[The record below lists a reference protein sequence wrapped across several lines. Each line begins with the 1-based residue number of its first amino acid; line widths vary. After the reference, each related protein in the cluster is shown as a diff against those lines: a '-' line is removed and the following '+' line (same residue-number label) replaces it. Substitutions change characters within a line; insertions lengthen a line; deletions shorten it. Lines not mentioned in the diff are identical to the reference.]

1 MSDQGTHETIDA
13 LMAEN
18 RTFPP
23 SEGFKDN
30 ALVAGTFL
38 YDEAAEDD
46 EGFWARQASELL
58 HWNTPWDSILDWQL
72 PYAKWFE
79 GGTLNVSYNCV
90 DRHVEAG
97 NGDKVAFHWEG
108 EPGDT
113 RTLTYRGLHREVCK
127 FANVLKSL
135 GVGVGDVV
143 SIYMPMTPE

>member
-1 MSDQGTHETIDA
+1 MSDEGTHDTIDA

-23 SEGFKDN
+23 SEEFKHE
-30 ALVAGTFL
+30 ALVTGTFL

-46 EGFWARQASELL
+46 VGFWARQADELL
-58 HWNTPWDSILDWQL
+58 HWETPWDTILDWQL

-79 GGTLNVSYNCV
+79 GGTLNVAYNCL

-97 NGDKVAFHWEG
+97 KGDKVAFHWEG

-113 RTLTYRGLHREVCK
+113 LTDDLRRPAHRGLASSPTSSR
-127 FANVLKSL
+127 AS
-135 GVGVGDVV
+135 GSRRGDRVNDL
-143 SIYMPMTPE
+143 SCR

>member
-23 SEGFKDN
+23 SEDFKDN

-46 EGFWARQASELL
+46 EGFWARQARELL

-72 PYAKWFE
+72 PYANTF
-79 GGTLNVSYNCV
+79 N
-90 DRHVEAG
+90 
-97 NGDKVAFHWEG
+97 
-108 EPGDT
+108 
-113 RTLTYRGLHREVCK
+113 
-127 FANVLKSL
+127 KSWAVYPKPVNS
-135 GVGVGDVV
+135 GCWVGVLLVLCIVGLG
-143 SIYMPMTPE
+143 